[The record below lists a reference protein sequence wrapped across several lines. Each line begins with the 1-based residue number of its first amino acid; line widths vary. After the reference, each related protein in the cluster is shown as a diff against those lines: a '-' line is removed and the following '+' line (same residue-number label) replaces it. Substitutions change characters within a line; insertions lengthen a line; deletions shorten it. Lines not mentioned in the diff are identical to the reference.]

1 MIINKLADKHVINYL
16 GKMQT
21 CAGHVRAVRSAHD
34 KLRITHEMM
43 TSVLSGGASV
53 ESRWINSCACFMM
66 SVMIKIDFRFE
77 AELVMRCEDAKVI
90 LRRVRDSWT
99 KHTAFLYFHSLFP

>member
-1 MIINKLADKHVINYL
+1 MS
-16 GKMQT
+16 G
-21 CAGHVRAVRSAHD
+21 AVRSAHD

-77 AELVMRCEDAKVI
+77 AEHVMRCEDAKVI
-90 LRRVRDSWT
+90 LRRVRNSWT
-99 KHTAFLYFHSLFP
+99 KHIP